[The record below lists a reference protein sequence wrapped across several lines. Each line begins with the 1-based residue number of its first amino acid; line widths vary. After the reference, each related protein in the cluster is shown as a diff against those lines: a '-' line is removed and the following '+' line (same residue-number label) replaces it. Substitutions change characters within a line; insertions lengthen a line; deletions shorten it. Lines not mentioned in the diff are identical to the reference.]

1 MRLRKG
7 PVRRVG
13 PARFEVRLSA
23 RERDAVR
30 TFTAQLRVLL
40 TSEDRSSDPAVTR
53 LFPPALPDD
62 DVLGN
67 LEYEQRH
74 GEDLLLGKL
83 EALDTVERT
92 LALDELTEDELLAWL
107 GSLNSIRLVVGT
119 RLGVTEESTEA
130 DFSGDEQTAEMFALY
145 GYLTW
150 LQGWV
155 IEALDEELRDG
166 EPAEPEPGGDTGS

>member
-7 PVRRVG
+7 PVHRVG
-13 PARFEVRLSA
+13 PKRFEVRLSA
-23 RERDAVR
+23 SERDAVR
-30 TFTAQLRVLL
+30 SFAAQMRELL
-40 TSEDRSSDPAVTR
+40 TTETAASDAAVAR

-67 LEYEQRH
+67 LEYEQQH
-74 GEDLLLGKL
+74 GDELLLGKL
-83 EALDTVERT
+83 EALDTLEHTVAAT
-92 LALDELTEDELLAWL
+92 DLNEDELLAWL

-119 RLGVTEESTEA
+119 RLGVTEETAER
-130 DFSGDEQTAEMFALY
+130 DFAGDEEAAGLFELY

-155 IEALDEELRDG
+155 IEALAEELGADDPRG
-166 EPAEPEPGGDTGS
+166 

>member
-1 MRLRKG
+1 M
-7 PVRRVG
+7 
-13 PARFEVRLSA
+13 SD

-30 TFTAQLRVLL
+30 TFTGQLRVLL
-40 TSEDRSSDPAVTR
+40 TSENPSSDPAVAR

-67 LEYEQRH
+67 LEYEQHH
-74 GEDLLLGKL
+74 GDELLLSKL
-83 EALDTVERT
+83 EALDTVDRT
-92 LALDELTEDELLAWL
+92 LDRAELTEDELLAWL

-119 RLGVTEESTEA
+119 RLGVTEESTEK
-130 DFSGDEQTAEMFALY
+130 DFSGDERDAEMFQLY

-155 IEALDEELRDG
+155 IEALDRDLTSEDADG
-166 EPAEPEPGGDTGS
+166 

>member
-1 MRLRKG
+1 MRLRRG

-13 PARFEVRLSA
+13 RDRFAVQLSA
-23 RERDAVR
+23 QERDAVR
-30 TFTAQLRVLL
+30 RFTTQLRTLL
-40 TSEDRSSDPAVTR
+40 TSENPSSDDAVAR
-53 LFPPALPDD
+53 LFPPALPD

-67 LEYEQRH
+67 LEYEQHH
-74 GEDLLLGKL
+74 GDDLLLGKL

-92 LALDELTEDELLAWL
+92 LDSNELNETELLAWL

-130 DFSGDEQTAEMFALY
+130 DFAGDEQTSEMFSLY

-150 LQGWV
+150 LEGWV
-155 IEALDEELRDG
+155 IEALDEELSADR
-166 EPAEPEPGGDTGS
+166 

>member
-1 MRLRKG
+1 M
-7 PVRRVG
+7 
-13 PARFEVRLSA
+13 FEIRLSA
-23 RERDAVR
+23 QERDAVR
-30 TFTAQLRVLL
+30 TFNDQLRVLL
-40 TSEDRSSDPAVTR
+40 TSEDPSSDSAVAR
-53 LFPPALPDD
+53 LFPPALPED

-74 GEDLLLGKL
+74 GDELLAGRLA
-83 EALDTVERT
+83 ALDTVDRT
-92 LALDELTEDELLAWL
+92 LELDRVTEDELLAWL

-130 DFSGDEQTAEMFALY
+130 DFAGDERSAEMFQLY

-155 IEALDEELRDG
+155 IEALDRELHEG
-166 EPAEPEPGGDTGS
+166 ERS

>member
-1 MRLRKG
+1 MRLRRG
-7 PVRRVG
+7 PVRRLEAG
-13 PARFEVRLSA
+13 RFVVRLSA

-30 TFTAQLRVLL
+30 MFIDQLRVLL
-40 TSEDRSSDPAVTR
+40 TSENPSSDPAVAR
-53 LFPPALPDD
+53 LFPPAQPD

-67 LEYEQRH
+67 LEYEQHH
-74 GEDLLLGKL
+74 GNELLLAKL

-92 LALDELTEDELLAWL
+92 LEREELNGDDMLAWL

-130 DFSGDEQTAEMFALY
+130 DFAGDEQSSEMFSLY

-150 LQGWV
+150 LEGWI
-155 IEALDEELRDG
+155 IEALDEELSSD
-166 EPAEPEPGGDTGS
+166 DTTH

>member
-1 MRLRKG
+1 M
-7 PVRRVG
+7 
-13 PARFEVRLSA
+13 SD

-30 TFTAQLRVLL
+30 TFTGQLRVLL
-40 TSEDRSSDPAVTR
+40 TSENPSSDPAVAR

-67 LEYEQRH
+67 LEYEQHH
-74 GEDLLLGKL
+74 GDELLLSKL
-83 EALDTVERT
+83 EALDTVDRT
-92 LALDELTEDELLAWL
+92 LDRPELTEDELLAWL

-119 RLGVTEESTEA
+119 RLGVTEESTEK
-130 DFSGDEQTAEMFALY
+130 DFVGDERDVEMFQLY

-155 IEALDEELRDG
+155 IEALDQDLTSEDADG
-166 EPAEPEPGGDTGS
+166 

>member
-1 MRLRKG
+1 MG
-7 PVRRVG
+7 PD
-13 PARFEVRLSA
+13 RFAVQLSA

-30 TFTAQLRVLL
+30 RFTMQLRTLL
-40 TSEDRSSDPAVTR
+40 TSENPSSDDAVAR
-53 LFPPALPDD
+53 LFPPALPD

-67 LEYEQRH
+67 LEYEQHH
-74 GEDLLLGKL
+74 GDDLLLGKL

-92 LALDELTEDELLAWL
+92 LDSDELNETELLAWL

-130 DFSGDEQTAEMFALY
+130 DFSGDEQTSEMFSLY

-150 LQGWV
+150 LEGWV
-155 IEALDEELRDG
+155 IEALDEELSADG
-166 EPAEPEPGGDTGS
+166 